1 MFMINVY
8 AFMRLL
14 HAGLRNL
21 SLPDF
26 PSEKVDVN
34 VAFIDGEQGW
44 D

>member
-1 MFMINVY
+1 MFRINVY

-26 PSEKVDVN
+26 PPEKVD
-34 VAFIDGEQGW
+34 FSLPSIDGEQGW

>member
-8 AFMRLL
+8 AFTQLL

-21 SLPDF
+21 SLQDF
-26 PSEKVDVN
+26 PSGKVDVSLLS
-34 VAFIDGEQGW
+34 IDGEQGW

>member
-1 MFMINVY
+1 
-8 AFMRLL
+8 MRLL

-26 PSEKVDVN
+26 PPEKVDVSLPS
-34 VAFIDGEQGW
+34 IDDEQGW

>member
-1 MFMINVY
+1 LIQKSRQMFMINVY

-26 PSEKVDVN
+26 PPEKVDVS
-34 VAFIDGEQGW
+34 VPLY
-44 D
+44 